1 MINGRLELKYLMDGE
16 INMDEQEQF
25 DLVDVLTKE
34 SILRCFK
41 KFGIEG
47 SLEKIEELCI
57 NDTMREC
64 FMRNFYEITGF
75 RRCH

>member
-1 MINGRLELKYLMDGE
+1 
-16 INMDEQEQF
+16 MDEQEQF

-47 SLEKIEELCI
+47 TLEKIEELCFT
-57 NDTMREC
+57 DAMRDC
-64 FMRNFYEITGF
+64 FLRNFYKITGLK
-75 RRCH
+75 RN

>member
-47 SLEKIEELCI
+47 TEQKINELCL
-57 NDTMREC
+57 NDVMREC
-64 FMRNFYEITGF
+64 FLKNYKELL
-75 RRCH
+75 RR